1 MAGIEQVKIDNVTI
15 VGQEDESLR
24 ATEYIVTTELDD
36 GTEEG
41 FKFVVGYNGH
51 ICYVGSSSTLI
62 DGVDIV

>member
-1 MAGIEQVKIDNVTI
+1 MTGIEQVKIDNVTI

-51 ICYVGSSSTLI
+51 ICYVGRPSTLI